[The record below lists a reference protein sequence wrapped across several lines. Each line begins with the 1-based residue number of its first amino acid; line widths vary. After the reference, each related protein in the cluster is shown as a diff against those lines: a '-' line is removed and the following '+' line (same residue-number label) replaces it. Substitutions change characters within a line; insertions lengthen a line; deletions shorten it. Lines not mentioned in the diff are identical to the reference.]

1 MVSFVDRHYGSP
13 DGLRLHYRDYPG
25 PAAGMP
31 ALCIPGLTRNC
42 RDFEDLAPRLARTR
56 RVLAVDLRGRGDS
69 DRDPDWKHYQPATY
83 LEDLRCLLDDAGVS
97 RVVVVGTSL
106 GGIMGMVMA
115 ACLPG
120 VVAGLVLND
129 IGPEFGPEGIARVNA
144 YAGTIQPVTRWE
156 DAASQVKAVMAH
168 AMPDFPDHDW
178 VRVARRMYRV
188 QPDGTLVPDLDAGI
202 ATALRAG
209 VGSSDVSLWTLFG
222 AVRSL
227 PVAVL
232 RGELSDLLLP
242 DTVRRMQELKPDLIT
257 AVVPRRGHVPLLDEP
272 ESLAAIDAVVEAAD
286 AARRS

>member
-1 MVSFVDRHYGSP
+1 MASFVDRFFSSP
-13 DGLRLHYRDYPG
+13 DGLRLHYRDYAG
-25 PAAGMP
+25 PATAVP
-31 ALCIPGLTRNC
+31 VLCIPGLTRNT
-42 RDFEDLAPRLARTR
+42 RDFEDLAPRLAVTR

-69 DRDPDWKHYQPATY
+69 DRDSDWHHYQPAIY
-83 LEDLRCLLDDAGVS
+83 LEDLRSLLADAGVP

-106 GGIMGMVMA
+106 GGIMGMAMA
-115 ACLPG
+115 AHLPG

-144 YAGTIQPVTRWE
+144 FAGTIQPVERWE

-188 QPDGTLVPDLDAGI
+188 RPDGTLVPDMDAGI

-209 VGSSDVSLWTLFG
+209 VGSNDVSLWSLFE
-222 AVRSL
+222 AARPL

-242 DTVRRMQELKPDLIT
+242 DTVRRMQEMKPDLIT

-272 ESLAAIDAVVEAAD
+272 ESLAAIHAVLEAAD
-286 AARRS
+286 AARGS

>member
-1 MVSFVDRHYGSP
+1 MTSFVDRHYSSP
-13 DGLRLHYRDYPG
+13 DGLRLHYRDYAG
-25 PAAGMP
+25 PTTGIP

-42 RDFEDLAPRLARTR
+42 RDFEELAPRLALKR
-56 RVLAVDLRGRGDS
+56 RLLAVDLRGRGDS
-69 DRDPDWKHYQPATY
+69 DRDPDWHHYQPAMY
-83 LEDLRCLLDDAGVS
+83 LEDLKCLLDDADVS

-188 QPDGTLVPDLDAGI
+188 KPDGSLVPDMDAGI

-209 VGSSDVSLWTLFG
+209 VGSSDVSLWSLFE

-242 DTVRRMQELKPDLIT
+242 DTVRRMQELKADLII

-272 ESLAAIDAVVEAAD
+272 ESLAAIDAVLEAAD
-286 AARRS
+286 AAQGS